1 MTCRALAVT
10 GVPTAVFLLSFI
22 SVVVS
27 VPHPHDQQPQPPQQH
42 QPSPTSPDESMAT
55 PEQPA
60 PWAFMD
66 SYPRQYI
73 THRLQATERIEIDG
87 KLDEPAWAAVNWT
100 EPMEDIAQVRNER
113 PPFSL
118 KPLCSNHDD
127 LPAKPGSERNGR
139 KTQTSRGV

>member
-10 GVPTAVFLLSFI
+10 AVVLLSFI

-27 VPHPHDQQPQPPQQH
+27 VPHPHDQQPQPPQQQPQPQLEP
-42 QPSPTSPDESMAT
+42 QPSPTSPDESTAT

-73 THRLQATERIEIDG
+73 AHRLQATERIEIDG

-100 EPMEDIAQVRNER
+100 EPMEDIAQVTE
-113 PPFSL
+113 
-118 KPLCSNHDD
+118 K
-127 LPAKPGSERNGR
+127 
-139 KTQTSRGV
+139 